1 MSLLV
6 VLILMLLIDLYVYQG
21 VLFFSEGYPYWVKIV
36 WRGSFWL
43 LSAASMLVVSSL
55 LSGRSDKWPSG
66 LVVNLRTLI
75 IILYLSKTVFVLFLL
90 IDDLR
95 RAVTWISGKL
105 NPPVTTINGRSQFL
119 VNLALLA
126 GALPFSSLLYGMLRN
141 KYRYKTHH
149 IKINAG
155 GIKSPIPIRIV
166 QISDIHSGSFTSKES
181 VMEAIHIINGL
192 SPDFVCF
199 TGDLV
204 NNQASEMDEYKEVF
218 RQIKARYGVFS
229 VLGNHDYGD
238 YVRWPDA
245 QSKRENLQKLISI
258 HKEMGWDILL
268 NEHRLIEW
276 QGQQIAFIGVENYS
290 ALPQF
295 PKYGDLQKAYF
306 GCESADLKILLSHDP
321 THWDSQVINQYKDI
335 DLTLSGH
342 THGFQ
347 FGVEIPGIFRW
358 SPSQYVYK
366 QWAGLYSNKRQHLY
380 VNRGLGFLGYPG
392 RVGILPEIT
401 LIEIQGLEQSIEY

>member
-1 MSLLV
+1 MSLLL
-6 VLILMLLIDLYVYQG
+6 VLIIMVLIDLYAYQG
-21 VLFFSEGYPYWVKIV
+21 VIFFSEGSPYWIKMV
-36 WRGSFWL
+36 WRTSYWITSLF
-43 LSAASMLVVSSL
+43 SILVVGAL
-55 LSGRSDKWPSG
+55 LTGRSDKWPSG
-66 LVVNLRTLI
+66 VVVNLRTLI
-75 IILYLSKTVFVLFLL
+75 IILYLSKTVFALFLL
-90 IDDLR
+90 IDDIR
-95 RAVTWISGKL
+95 RIFIWVSNKL
-105 NPPVTTINGRSQFL
+105 DPPATYVNGRSQFL
-119 VNLALLA
+119 TNLALLA
-126 GALPFSSLLYGMLRN
+126 GALPFSSLIYGMVRN
-141 KYRYKTHH
+141 KYRYKTHEV
-149 IKINAG
+149 KIVAKGLQAND
-155 GIKSPIPIRIV
+155 SLRIV

-192 SPDFVCF
+192 EPDFVCF

-218 RQIKARYGVFS
+218 RQIKARNGIFS

-245 QSKRENLQKLISI
+245 QSKRENLERLKNI
-258 HKEMGWDILL
+258 HREMGWDLLL
-268 NEHRLIEW
+268 NEHRLVDW
-276 QGQQIAFIGVENYS
+276 HGQQIAFIGVENYS

-295 PKYGDLQKAYF
+295 PKYGDLQKAYR
-306 GCESADLKILLSHDP
+306 GCEGAPLKILLSHDP
-321 THWDSQVINQYKDI
+321 THWESQVVNQYQDI

-366 QWAGLYSNKRQHLY
+366 QWAGLYNNKNQHLY

-401 LIEIQGLEQSIEY
+401 LIEISDS

>member
-6 VLILMLLIDLYVYQG
+6 VLVLMLLIDLYVYQG
-21 VLFFSEGYPYWVKIV
+21 VLFFSEGAPYWIKVA
-36 WRGSFWL
+36 WRGSYWL
-43 LSAASMLVVSSL
+43 VTLFSMVMVGAMLT
-55 LSGRSDKWPSG
+55 GRSDKWPSG

-75 IILYLSKTVFVLFLL
+75 IILYLSKAVFALFLL
-90 IDDLR
+90 IDDIR
-95 RAVTWISGKL
+95 RIITWLGRRFDPQVST
-105 NPPVTTINGRSQFL
+105 VNGRSQFL

-126 GALPFSSLLYGMLRN
+126 GALPFSSLIYGMLRN
-141 KYRYKTHH
+141 KYRYKTHY
-149 IKINAG
+149 IKLVNENLRL
-155 GIKSPIPIRIV
+155 KQPLRIV
-166 QISDIHSGSFTSKES
+166 QISDVHSGSFTSKES
-181 VMEAIHIINGL
+181 VMEAIHIINKL
-192 SPDFVCF
+192 NPDFVCF

-204 NNQASEMDEYKEVF
+204 NNQASEMDEYKEIF
-218 RQIKARYGVFS
+218 QLIKARHRVFS

-238 YVRWPDA
+238 YVRWPNA
-245 QSKRENLQKLISI
+245 QSKRDNLQMLKNI
-258 HKEMGWDILL
+258 HKEMGWDLLL

-276 QGQQIAFIGVENYS
+276 EGQQISFIGVENYS

-295 PKYGDLQKAYF
+295 PKYGDLQKAYH
-306 GCESADLKILLSHDP
+306 GCEAAVLKILLSHDP
-321 THWDSQVINQYKDI
+321 THWESQVISQYKDI

-358 SPSQYVYK
+358 SPSQYIYK
-366 QWAGLYSNKRQHLY
+366 QWAGLYSNKSQYLY

-401 LIEIQGLEQSIEY
+401 LIEITGV

>member
-1 MSLLV
+1 MSLLL
-6 VLILMLLIDLYVYQG
+6 VLVLMLLIDLYVYQG
-21 VLFFSEGYPYWVKIV
+21 VLFFSEGAPYWIKIV
-36 WRGSFWL
+36 WRTSYWIISLF
-43 LSAASMLVVSSL
+43 SMLAVGAL
-55 LSGRSDKWPSG
+55 LTGRSEKWPSG

-75 IILYLSKTVFVLFLL
+75 IILYLSKTVFALFLM
-90 IDDLR
+90 IDDIR
-95 RAVTWISGKL
+95 RIFTWISRKL
-105 NPPVTTINGRSQFL
+105 DPPVTTINGRSQFL
-119 VNLALLA
+119 VSLALLA
-126 GALPFSSLLYGMLRN
+126 GALPFGSLIYGMVRN
-141 KYRYKTHH
+141 KYRYKTHR
-149 IKINAG
+149 IKITPKG
-155 GIKSPIPIRIV
+155 LQSKEPLRIV

-181 VMEAIHIINGL
+181 VMEAIHIINDL
-192 SPDFVCF
+192 TPDFVCF

-218 RQIKARYGVFS
+218 RRIKARHGIFS

-245 QSKRENLQKLISI
+245 QSKRDNLQMLKNV
-258 HKEMGWDILL
+258 HREMGWDLLL
-268 NEHRLIEW
+268 NEHRLIDW

-295 PKYGDLQKAYF
+295 PKYGNLQKAYR
-306 GCESADLKILLSHDP
+306 GCENAVLKVLLSHDP
-321 THWDSQVINQYKDI
+321 THWESEVIRQYEDI

-366 QWAGLYSNKRQHLY
+366 QWAGLYSNKSQHLY

-401 LIEIQGLEQSIEY
+401 LIEVGGL

>member
-1 MSLLV
+1 MSLLL
-6 VLILMLLIDLYVYQG
+6 VLILMLLVDLYVYQG
-21 VLFFSEGYPYWVKIV
+21 VIFFSEGAPYWIKMI
-36 WRGSFWL
+36 WRTGYWIISLF
-43 LSAASMLVVSSL
+43 SMLVVGAL
-55 LSGRSDKWPSG
+55 LTGRTDKWPSG
-66 LVVNLRTLI
+66 VVVNLRTLI
-75 IILYLSKTVFVLFLL
+75 IILYLSKTVFALFLL
-90 IDDLR
+90 IDDIR
-95 RAVTWISGKL
+95 RVITWISRKL
-105 NPPVTTINGRSQFL
+105 DSQVTHVNGRSQFL

-126 GALPFSSLLYGMLRN
+126 GALPFGSLIYGMVRN
-141 KYRYKTHH
+141 KYRYKTHQ
-149 IKINAG
+149 IKIVA
-155 GIKSPIPIRIV
+155 KRLHAKDSLRIV

-192 SPDFVCF
+192 KPHFVCF

-204 NNQASEMDEYKEVF
+204 NNKASEMDEYKEVF
-218 RQIKARYGVFS
+218 RQIKAENGIFS

-238 YVRWPDA
+238 YVRWPDN
-245 QSKRENLQKLISI
+245 QSKRENLQTLKNI
-258 HKEMGWDILL
+258 HREMGWDLLL
-268 NEHRLIEW
+268 NEHRLVDW
-276 QGQQIAFIGVENYS
+276 HGQQIAFIGVENYS

-295 PKYGDLQKAYF
+295 PKYGDLPKAYR
-306 GCESADLKILLSHDP
+306 GCENAVLKVLLSHDP
-321 THWDSQVINQYKDI
+321 THWESQVVNQFKDI

-366 QWAGLYSNKRQHLY
+366 QWAGLYNNKNQHLY

-401 LIEIQGLEQSIEY
+401 LIEISES